1 MEMPGDNK
9 GLAGLN
15 MTPPE
20 RDDAADIIRCVIVML
35 RIWGRLTDQ
44 APRAEGIAI
53 SVMAATEKR

>member
-1 MEMPGDNK
+1 MSIPGDNSE
-9 GLAGLN
+9 LRV
-15 MTPPE
+15 TQPE
-20 RDDAADIIRCVIVML
+20 RDDAADLIRSVIVLL